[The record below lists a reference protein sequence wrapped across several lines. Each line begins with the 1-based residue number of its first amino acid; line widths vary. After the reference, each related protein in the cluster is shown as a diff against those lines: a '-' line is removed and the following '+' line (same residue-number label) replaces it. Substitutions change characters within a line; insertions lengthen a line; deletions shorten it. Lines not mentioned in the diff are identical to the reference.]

1 MYERKARV
9 SFMISSEFDHIQFKT
24 AYNIET
30 NRTDLDFDN
39 IIFRGYN
46 SIIYMF
52 AWNHFFVQVI
62 FAKFWKH

>member
-52 AWNHFFVQVI
+52 A
-62 FAKFWKH
+62 